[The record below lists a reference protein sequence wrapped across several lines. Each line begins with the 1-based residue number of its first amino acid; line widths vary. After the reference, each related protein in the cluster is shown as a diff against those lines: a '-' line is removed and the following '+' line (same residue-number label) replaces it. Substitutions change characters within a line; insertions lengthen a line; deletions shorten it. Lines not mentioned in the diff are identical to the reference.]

1 MATQVQFRRG
11 TTTQHSTFTGAVGEV
26 TVDTDKEVVVVHDGT
41 TAGGYPVASAVMA
54 QTFTKAQR
62 GAIVALTDGATITP
76 DFNAGNN
83 FSVTLAG
90 SRTLANPTNLTAGQ
104 SGVIYIT
111 QDATGSRTLAYGSA
125 WDFAGGTAPT
135 LSAAAGA
142 VDVLVYAV
150 RTTGSIAAQL
160 IKDVK

>member
-1 MATQVQFRRG
+1 MATRVQFRRG

-26 TVDTDKEVVVVHDGT
+26 TVDTDKEVVVVHDGVQ
-41 TAGGYPVASAVMA
+41 AGGYPVASAVMA

-76 DFNAGNN
+76 DFNLSNNWSLSIGGN
-83 FSVTLAG
+83 
-90 SRTLANPTNLTAGQ
+90 RTLANPTNLTAGQ

-111 QDATGSRTLAYGSA
+111 QTSGSNALAFGSA
-125 WDFAGGTAPT
+125 WDFAGGTVPS
-135 LSAAAGA
+135 LSTAAGA
-142 VDVLVYAV
+142 VDALAYAV
-150 RTTGSIAAQL
+150 RSTGSIAATL